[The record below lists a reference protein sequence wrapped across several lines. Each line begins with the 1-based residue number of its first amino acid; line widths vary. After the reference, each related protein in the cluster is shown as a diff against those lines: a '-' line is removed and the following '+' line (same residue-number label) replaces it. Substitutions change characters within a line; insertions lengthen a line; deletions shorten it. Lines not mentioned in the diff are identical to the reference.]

1 MKNKVGKTCVLF
13 QKELPLITSIRNYL
27 FNDKKISNMNAPR
40 KLYMNL
46 QGITMT
52 ESYAKQY
59 YGDRFETAILAK
71 VLVDEDGETI
81 GTW

>member
-1 MKNKVGKTCVLF
+1 
-13 QKELPLITSIRNYL
+13 
-27 FNDKKISNMNAPR
+27 MNAPR

>member
-1 MKNKVGKTCVLF
+1 M
-13 QKELPLITSIRNYL
+13 ITDN
-27 FNDKKISNMNAPR
+27 KKISQMNATR

-52 ESYAKQY
+52 ESYAKDY

-71 VLVDEDGETI
+71 VIVDADGDVI
-81 GTW
+81 GSWE